1 MIIKKADFTNL
12 ISFFSKKQKI
22 VFGIFTLLSFFLV
35 IWEIIAIYLLI
46 SLMQML
52 TKSQM
57 EYSDNIK
64 FLEFLF
70 MDNHLANLI
79 LIIFLVYIF
88 KNIYPI
94 GLENYKFDFNYN
106 LIGELVEKVS
116 GGKKQ
121 RIGIARSFYRN
132 PSILVLDRFT
142 SALDIENEQLIFNK
156 GFKKISNLTALVIS
170 HKETA
175 LKNCSRIFH
184 LKDNKIR
191 EL

>member
-70 MDNHLANLI
+70 VDNHLANLI

-88 KNIYPI
+88 KNIYAI
-94 GLENYKFDFNYN
+94 GLKNYKFDFNYN

-116 GGKKQ
+116 SGKKQ

-156 GFKKISNLTALVIS
+156 VFKKISNLTVLVIS
-170 HKETA
+170 HKKTA
-175 LKNCSRIFH
+175 LKNCLRIFH